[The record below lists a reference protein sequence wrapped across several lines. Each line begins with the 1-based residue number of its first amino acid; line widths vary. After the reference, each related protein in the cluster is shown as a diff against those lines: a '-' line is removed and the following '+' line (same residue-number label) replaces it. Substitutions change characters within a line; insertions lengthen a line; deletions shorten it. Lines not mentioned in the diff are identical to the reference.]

1 MAAEVAAPL
10 SQTKKVTMVSVGKGE
25 IGAAKLTN
33 EVLEVMERIPLMVE
47 SLTGVN
53 VTKVI
58 NKLFLNL
65 TRTISE
71 RIFLLLGHEVE
82 ALIKKEFSIGFG
94 TPNFNLFNLL

>member
-1 MAAEVAAPL
+1 MIVDNEIILIWFCCQMAAEVAAPL

-58 NKLFLNL
+58 DNLLLNIAWTIIERILFL
-65 TRTISE
+65 
-71 RIFLLLGHEVE
+71 
-82 ALIKKEFSIGFG
+82 
-94 TPNFNLFNLL
+94 